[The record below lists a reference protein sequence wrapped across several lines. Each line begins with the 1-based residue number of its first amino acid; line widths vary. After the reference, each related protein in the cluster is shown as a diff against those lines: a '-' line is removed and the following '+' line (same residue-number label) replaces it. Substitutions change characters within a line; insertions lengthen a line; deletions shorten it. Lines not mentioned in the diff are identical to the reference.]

1 MIKNK
6 LSTKIF
12 MYLAIFSL
20 FILVFL
26 FFFQV
31 IFIDTF
37 YEWTKTRT
45 IKNLSKDILVTEK
58 DTSLY
63 DKLDRVSYKENVCI
77 ELTNGNGDNL
87 YSSYGNNCRLRSK
100 TIKRKFILSNKE
112 TNTYNL
118 VNNFTKEK
126 SIMSATKLS
135 NNLYIFIST
144 SLIPLDSTINII
156 EQQLIVVSIVVLL
169 LSIVIAYF
177 ISKRLSLP
185 ITKISKAAKLISKGK
200 LKTKFETTSDIKE
213 LVDLTNALNDMKDEL
228 SKTEELQKD
237 LMANVSHD
245 LKTPLTMIKA
255 YAELI
260 LDININDKEKCKNN
274 LNIIIEEV
282 NRLNTLVNDIL
293 NLTKVESNLEK
304 LEKSEFD
311 LIKLIKRIV
320 KQHNIYV
327 IKDGYNIEFIH
338 DNIKELVI
346 DADKKKIE
354 QVIYNLLNNALN
366 YTGEDKKVIIKVEE
380 DDKDYTIMVIDSGKG
395 IDKKEIDH
403 IFDRYY
409 RSKKNHKRYV
419 YGTGLGLSIV
429 KNILLLHNYPYGVT
443 SKKNKGTTFYF
454 KIKKDSL
461 NCTPY
466 SGQ

>member
-1 MIKNK
+1 MMKNK
-6 LSTKIF
+6 LATKIF
-12 MYLAIFSL
+12 IYLAIFSL
-20 FILVFL
+20 FILIFL

-31 IFIDTF
+31 IFINTF

-45 IKNLSKDILVTEK
+45 IKNLSKDILVTER

-77 ELTNGNGDNL
+77 ELTNSNGDNL
-87 YSSYGNNCRLRSK
+87 YSSNGSNCRLRSR
-100 TIKRKFILSNKE
+100 TIKRNFINSNKE
-112 TNTYNL
+112 SKTYNL

-156 EQQLIVVSIVVLL
+156 VQQLIIVSIVVLL
-169 LSIVIAYF
+169 LSIVVAYF
-177 ISKRLSLP
+177 ISKRLSNP
-185 ITKISKAAKLISKGK
+185 IIKISKAAKLISKGK
-200 LKTKFETTSDIKE
+200 LKTNFDSGSDIKE

-228 SKTEELQKD
+228 SKTEELQRD

-282 NRLNTLVNDIL
+282 NRINNLVNDIL
-293 NLTKVESNLEK
+293 TLTKVESNLDN
-304 LEKSEFD
+304 LSKSEFD
-311 LIKLIKRIV
+311 LINLIKRIV

-327 IKDGYNIEFIH
+327 IKDGYSIEFIH
-338 DNIKELVI
+338 DNIDKLVI
-346 DADKKKIE
+346 NADKKKIE

-366 YTGEDKKVIIKVEE
+366 YTGEDKKVIIKVED

-429 KNILLLHNYPYGVT
+429 KNILLLHNYPYGVK
-443 SKKNKGTTFYF
+443 SIKNKGTTFYF
-454 KIKKDSL
+454 KIKKDS
-461 NCTPY
+461 
-466 SGQ
+466 

>member
-1 MIKNK
+1 MKNR
-6 LSTKIF
+6 LATKIF
-12 MYLAIFSL
+12 KYLAIFSL
-20 FILVFL
+20 FILIFL

-31 IFIDTF
+31 IFINTF
-37 YEWTKTRT
+37 YEWTKTKT
-45 IKNLSKDILVTEK
+45 IKNLSKDILVTEN

-63 DKLDRVSYKENVCI
+63 DKLDRVSYEENVCI
-77 ELTNGNGDNL
+77 ELSNSNGDNL
-87 YSSYGNNCRLRSK
+87 YSSSGNNCRLRSK
-100 TIKRKFILSNKE
+100 MIKRKFILSNKE

-126 SIMSATKLS
+126 SIMTATKIS

-169 LSIVIAYF
+169 LSIVVAYF
-177 ISKRLSLP
+177 ISKRLSEP
-185 ITKISKAAKLISKGK
+185 IIKISKAANLIAKGK
-200 LKTKFETTSDIKE
+200 LKTNFKTTSDIKE
-213 LVDLTNALNDMKDEL
+213 LIDLTNALNDMKEEL

-260 LDININDKEKCKNN
+260 LDININDKEKCISN

-282 NRLNTLVNDIL
+282 NRLNDLVNDIL
-293 NLTKVESNLEK
+293 ALTKVENDLDKLDISN
-304 LEKSEFD
+304 FD
-311 LIKLIKRIV
+311 LIKLIEKIV

-327 IKDGYNIEFIH
+327 IKDGYSIKFIH
-338 DNIKELVI
+338 DNIKELMV

-366 YTGEDKKVIIKVEE
+366 YTGDNKKVTIKVVE

-395 IDKKEIDH
+395 IAKKETDH

-429 KNILLLHNYPYGVT
+429 KNILLLHNFDYGVT

-454 KIKKDSL
+454 KIKKDD
-461 NCTPY
+461 
-466 SGQ
+466 

>member
-1 MIKNK
+1 MMKNS
-6 LSTKIF
+6 LATKIF
-12 MYLAIFSL
+12 KYLAIFSL
-20 FILVFL
+20 FILIFL

-31 IFIDTF
+31 IFINTF

-45 IKNLSKDILVTEK
+45 IKNLAQDILVTEN

-63 DKLDRVSYKENVCI
+63 EKLDRVSYSENVCI
-77 ELTNGNGDNL
+77 ELTNSNGDNL
-87 YSSYGNNCRLRSK
+87 YSTYSSNCNLRSK
-100 TIKRKFILSNKE
+100 AIKRNFINSNKK
-112 TNTYNL
+112 TKTYNL
-118 VNNFTKEK
+118 VNNFTRAK
-126 SIMSATKLS
+126 SIMNATRLS

-156 EQQLIVVSIVVLL
+156 EQQLIIVSIVVLL
-169 LSIVIAYF
+169 LSIVVAYF
-177 ISKRLSLP
+177 ISKRLSNP
-185 ITKISKAAKLISKGK
+185 IIRISKAAKLISKGK
-200 LKTKFETTSDIKE
+200 LKTNFDSGSDIKE
-213 LVDLTNALNDMKDEL
+213 LIDLTDALNDMKEEL

-255 YAELI
+255 YTELI
-260 LDININDKEKCKNN
+260 LDINIDDKEKCKSN

-282 NRLNTLVNDIL
+282 NRLNDLVNDIL
-293 NLTKVESNLEK
+293 ALTKVENDLDK
-304 LEKSEFD
+304 LDISSFD
-311 LIKLIKRIV
+311 LIKLIKIIV

-327 IKDGYNIEFIH
+327 IKDGYSIEFIH
-338 DNIKELVI
+338 DNIDKLMI
-346 DADKKKIE
+346 NADKKKIE

-366 YTGEDKKVIIKVEE
+366 YTGNDKKVIIKVVE

-395 IDKKEIDH
+395 IDKKEIGH

-429 KNILLLHNYPYGVT
+429 KNILLLHNYEYGVKST
-443 SKKNKGTTFYF
+443 KNKGTTFYF
-454 KIKKDSL
+454 KIKKDD
-461 NCTPY
+461 
-466 SGQ
+466 

>member
-1 MIKNK
+1 MMKNK
-6 LSTKIF
+6 LATKIF
-12 MYLAIFSL
+12 IYLAIFSL
-20 FILVFL
+20 FILIFL

-31 IFIDTF
+31 IFINTF

-45 IKNLSKDILVTEK
+45 IKNLSKDILVTER

-77 ELTNGNGDNL
+77 ELTKSNGDNL
-87 YSSYGNNCRLRSK
+87 YSSNGSNCRLRSR
-100 TIKRKFILSNKE
+100 TIKRNFINSNKE
-112 TNTYNL
+112 SKTYNL

-156 EQQLIVVSIVVLL
+156 EQQLIIVSIVVLL
-169 LSIVIAYF
+169 LSIVVAYF
-177 ISKRLSLP
+177 ISKRLSNP
-185 ITKISKAAKLISKGK
+185 IIKISKAAKLISKGK
-200 LKTKFETTSDIKE
+200 LKTNFDSGSDIKE

-228 SKTEELQKD
+228 SKTEELQRD

-282 NRLNTLVNDIL
+282 NRLNNLVNDIL
-293 NLTKVESNLEK
+293 TLTKVESNLDN
-304 LEKSEFD
+304 LSKSEFD
-311 LIKLIKRIV
+311 LINLIKRIV

-327 IKDGYNIEFIH
+327 IKDGYSIEFIH
-338 DNIKELVI
+338 DNIDKLVI
-346 DADKKKIE
+346 NADKKKIE

-366 YTGEDKKVIIKVEE
+366 YTGEDKKVIIKVED

-403 IFDRYY
+403 IFDKYY

-429 KNILLLHNYPYGVT
+429 KNILLLHNYPYGVK
-443 SKKNKGTTFYF
+443 SIKNKGTTFYF
-454 KIKKDSL
+454 KIKKDS
-461 NCTPY
+461 
-466 SGQ
+466 

>member
-1 MIKNK
+1 MMKNN
-6 LSTKIF
+6 LATKIF
-12 MYLAIFSL
+12 KYLAIFSL

-45 IKNLSKDILVTEK
+45 IKNLSKDILVTER

-77 ELTNGNGDNL
+77 ELTNSNGDNL
-87 YSSYGNNCRLRSK
+87 YSSNGNNCRLRSR
-100 TIKRKFILSNKE
+100 TIKGNFINSNKE
-112 TNTYNL
+112 SKTYNL

-169 LSIVIAYF
+169 LSIVVAYF

-282 NRLNTLVNDIL
+282 NRLNELVNDIL
-293 NLTKVESNLEK
+293 ALTKVENDLDK
-304 LEKSEFD
+304 LDISSFD
-311 LIKLIKRIV
+311 LIKLIEKIV

-346 DADKKKIE
+346 EADKKKIE

-366 YTGEDKKVIIKVEE
+366 YTGKDKKVIIKVVEN
-380 DDKDYTIMVIDSGKG
+380 DKDYTIMVIDSGKG

-429 KNILLLHNYPYGVT
+429 KNILLLHNYEYGVT

-454 KIKKDSL
+454 KIKKDS
-461 NCTPY
+461 
-466 SGQ
+466 

>member
-1 MIKNK
+1 MMKNS
-6 LSTKIF
+6 LATKIF
-12 MYLAIFSL
+12 KYLAIFSL
-20 FILVFL
+20 FILIFL

-31 IFIDTF
+31 IFINTF

-45 IKNLSKDILVTEK
+45 IKNLAQDILVTEN

-63 DKLDRVSYKENVCI
+63 EKLDRVSYSENVCI
-77 ELTNGNGDNL
+77 ELTNSNGDNL
-87 YSSYGNNCRLRSK
+87 YSTYSSNCNLRSK
-100 TIKRKFILSNKE
+100 AIKRNFINSNKK
-112 TNTYNL
+112 TKTYNL
-118 VNNFTKEK
+118 VNNFTRAK
-126 SIMSATKLS
+126 SIMNATRLS

-156 EQQLIVVSIVVLL
+156 EQQLIIVSIVVLL
-169 LSIVIAYF
+169 LSIVVAYF
-177 ISKRLSLP
+177 ISKRLSNP
-185 ITKISKAAKLISKGK
+185 IIRISKAAKLISKGK
-200 LKTKFETTSDIKE
+200 LKTNFDSGSDIKE
-213 LVDLTNALNDMKDEL
+213 LIDLTDALNDMKEEL

-260 LDININDKEKCKNN
+260 LDINIDDKEKCKSN

-282 NRLNTLVNDIL
+282 NRLNDLVNDIL
-293 NLTKVESNLEK
+293 ALTKVENDLDK
-304 LEKSEFD
+304 LDISSFD

-327 IKDGYNIEFIH
+327 IKDGYSIEFIH
-338 DNIKELVI
+338 DNIDKLMI
-346 DADKKKIE
+346 NADKKKLE

-366 YTGEDKKVIIKVEE
+366 YTGNDKKVIIKVVE

-429 KNILLLHNYPYGVT
+429 KNILLLHNYEYGVKST
-443 SKKNKGTTFYF
+443 KNKGTTFYF
-454 KIKKDSL
+454 KIKKDD
-461 NCTPY
+461 
-466 SGQ
+466 

>member
-1 MIKNK
+1 MMKNK
-6 LSTKIF
+6 LATKIF

-20 FILVFL
+20 FILIFL

-37 YEWTKTRT
+37 YEWTKTKI
-45 IKNLSKDILVTEK
+45 IKNLSKDILVTER

-169 LSIVIAYF
+169 LSIVVAYF

-274 LNIIIEEV
+274 LTIIIEEV
-282 NRLNTLVNDIL
+282 NRLNELVNDIL
-293 NLTKVESNLEK
+293 ALTKVENDLDK
-304 LEKSEFD
+304 LDISSFG
-311 LIKLIKRIV
+311 LIKLIEKIV

-327 IKDGYNIEFIH
+327 IKDGYSIEFIH
-338 DNIKELVI
+338 NNIKELII

-366 YTGEDKKVIIKVEE
+366 YTGEDKKVIIKIVE

-429 KNILLLHNYPYGVT
+429 KNILLLHNFDYGVT

-454 KIKKDSL
+454 KIKKDS
-461 NCTPY
+461 
-466 SGQ
+466 

>member
-1 MIKNK
+1 MMKNK
-6 LSTKIF
+6 LATKIF

-20 FILVFL
+20 FILIFL

-37 YEWTKTRT
+37 YEWTKTKT
-45 IKNLSKDILVTEK
+45 IKNLSKDILVTEN

-63 DKLDRVSYKENVCI
+63 DKLDKVSYKENVCI
-77 ELTNGNGDNL
+77 ELTNSNGDNL
-87 YSSYGNNCRLRSK
+87 YSSYGNNCRLRSR
-100 TIKRKFILSNKE
+100 TIKRNFINSNKE
-112 TNTYNL
+112 SKTYNL

-169 LSIVIAYF
+169 LSIVVAYF

-274 LNIIIEEV
+274 LTIIIEEV
-282 NRLNTLVNDIL
+282 NRLNELVNDIL
-293 NLTKVESNLEK
+293 ALTKVENDLDK
-304 LEKSEFD
+304 LDISSFD
-311 LIKLIKRIV
+311 LIKLIEKIV

-327 IKDGYNIEFIH
+327 IKDGYSIEFIH
-338 DNIKELVI
+338 NNIKELMI

-380 DDKDYTIMVIDSGKG
+380 SDKDYTIMVIDSGKG

-429 KNILLLHNYPYGVT
+429 KNILLLHNYEYGVT

-454 KIKKDSL
+454 KIKKDS
-461 NCTPY
+461 
-466 SGQ
+466 

>member
-1 MIKNK
+1 MMKNK

-12 MYLAIFSL
+12 IYLAIFSL
-20 FILVFL
+20 FILIFL

-31 IFIDTF
+31 IFINTF

-45 IKNLSKDILVTEK
+45 IKNLSQDILVTEN

-63 DKLDRVSYKENVCI
+63 EKLDRVSYQENVCI
-77 ELTNGNGDNL
+77 ELTNSNGDNL

-169 LSIVIAYF
+169 LSIVVAYF

-260 LDININDKEKCKNN
+260 LDININDKEKCKSN

-282 NRLNTLVNDIL
+282 NRLNDLVNDIL
-293 NLTKVESNLEK
+293 ALTKVENDLDK
-304 LEKSEFD
+304 LDISSFD

-327 IKDGYNIEFIH
+327 IKDGYSIEFIH
-338 DNIKELVI
+338 DNIDKLMI
-346 DADKKKIE
+346 NADKKKIE

-366 YTGEDKKVIIKVEE
+366 YTGDDKKVIIKVED
-380 DDKDYTIMVIDSGKG
+380 DDKNYTIMVIDSGKG

-429 KNILLLHNYPYGVT
+429 KNILLLHNYEYGVT

-454 KIKKDSL
+454 KIKKDS
-461 NCTPY
+461 
-466 SGQ
+466 

>member
-1 MIKNK
+1 MMKNK

-12 MYLAIFSL
+12 IYLAIFSL
-20 FILVFL
+20 FILIFL

-31 IFIDTF
+31 IFINTF

-45 IKNLSKDILVTEK
+45 IKNLSKDILITEN

-63 DKLDRVSYKENVCI
+63 EKLDKVSYKENVCI
-77 ELTNGNGDNL
+77 ELTDNYGNHL
-87 YSSYGNNCRLRSK
+87 YSTYSSNCNLRSK
-100 TIKRKFILSNKE
+100 AVKRNFITSNKK
-112 TNTYNL
+112 NKTYNL
-118 VNNFTKEK
+118 INNFTKEK
-126 SIMSATKLS
+126 SIMNATKVS
-135 NNLYIFIST
+135 NNLYIFVST

-156 EQQLIVVSIVVLL
+156 EQQLIIVSIVVLL

-177 ISKRLSLP
+177 ISKRLSNP

-200 LKTKFETTSDIKE
+200 LKTSFDSGSDIKE
-213 LVDLTNALNDMKDEL
+213 LIDLTNALNDMKDEL

-274 LNIIIEEV
+274 LNTIIEEV
-282 NRLNTLVNDIL
+282 NRLNDLVNDIL
-293 NLTKVESNLEK
+293 TLTKVEKELDK
-304 LEKSEFD
+304 LEKTNFD
-311 LIKLIKRIV
+311 LIKLIENIV

-327 IKDGYNIEFIH
+327 IKDDFNIEFIH
-338 DNIKELVI
+338 DNINKI
-346 DADKKKIE
+346 MINADKKKIE

-366 YTGEDKKVIIKVEE
+366 YTGNDKKVIIKIEE
-380 DDKDYTIMVIDSGKG
+380 SNKDYSIMVIDSGKG
-395 IDKKEIDH
+395 IEKKEIDH
-403 IFDRYY
+403 IFDKYY

-429 KNILLLHNYPYGVT
+429 KNILLLHNYEYGVT

-454 KIKKDSL
+454 KIKKD
-461 NCTPY
+461 N
-466 SGQ
+466 

>member
-1 MIKNK
+1 MKNK

-12 MYLAIFSL
+12 TYLAIFSL
-20 FILVFL
+20 FILIFL

-31 IFIDTF
+31 IFINTF
-37 YEWTKTRT
+37 YEWTKTKT
-45 IKNLSKDILVTEK
+45 IKNLSKDILVTEN

-63 DKLDRVSYKENVCI
+63 DKLDRVSYEENVCI
-77 ELTNGNGDNL
+77 ELSNSNGDNL
-87 YSSYGNNCRLRSK
+87 YSSSGNNCRLRSK
-100 TIKRKFILSNKE
+100 MIKRKFILSNKM

-126 SIMSATKLS
+126 SIMTATKIS

-169 LSIVIAYF
+169 LSIVVAYF
-177 ISKRLSLP
+177 ISKRLSDP
-185 ITKISKAAKLISKGK
+185 IIKISKAANLIAKGK
-200 LKTKFETTSDIKE
+200 LKTNFETTSDIKE
-213 LVDLTNALNDMKDEL
+213 LIDLTNALNDMKEEL

-260 LDININDKEKCKNN
+260 LDININDKEKCISN

-282 NRLNTLVNDIL
+282 NRLNDLVNDIL
-293 NLTKVESNLEK
+293 ALTKVENDLDKLDISN
-304 LEKSEFD
+304 FN
-311 LIKLIKRIV
+311 LIKLIEKIV

-327 IKDGYNIEFIH
+327 IKDGYSIEFIH
-338 DNIKELVI
+338 NNIKELMV

-366 YTGEDKKVIIKVEE
+366 YTGEDKKVIIKVVENI
-380 DDKDYTIMVIDSGKG
+380 KDYTIMVIDSGKG
-395 IDKKEIDH
+395 IAKKETDH

-409 RSKKNHKRYV
+409 RSQKNHKRYV

-429 KNILLLHNYPYGVT
+429 KNILLLHNFDYGVT

-454 KIKKDSL
+454 KIKKDD
-461 NCTPY
+461 
-466 SGQ
+466 

>member
-1 MIKNK
+1 MMKNN
-6 LSTKIF
+6 LATKIF
-12 MYLAIFSL
+12 KYLAIFSL
-20 FILVFL
+20 FILIFL

-31 IFIDTF
+31 IFINTF

-45 IKNLSKDILVTEK
+45 IKNLSQDILVTEN

-63 DKLDRVSYKENVCI
+63 EKLDRVSYSENVCI
-77 ELTNGNGDNL
+77 ELTNSNGDNL
-87 YSSYGNNCRLRSK
+87 YSTYSSNCNLRSK
-100 TIKRKFILSNKE
+100 AIKRNFINSNKK
-112 TNTYNL
+112 TKTYNL
-118 VNNFTKEK
+118 VNNFTREK
-126 SIMSATKLS
+126 SIMNATRLS

-156 EQQLIVVSIVVLL
+156 EQQLIIVSIVVLL
-169 LSIVIAYF
+169 LSIVVAYF
-177 ISKRLSLP
+177 ISKRLSNP
-185 ITKISKAAKLISKGK
+185 IIRISKAAKLISKGK
-200 LKTKFETTSDIKE
+200 LKTKFDSGSDIKE
-213 LVDLTNALNDMKDEL
+213 LVDLTDALNDMKEEL

-260 LDININDKEKCKNN
+260 LDININDKEKCKSN

-282 NRLNTLVNDIL
+282 NRLNDLVNDIL
-293 NLTKVESNLEK
+293 ALTKVENDLDK
-304 LEKSEFD
+304 LDISSFD

-327 IKDGYNIEFIH
+327 IKDGYSIEFIH
-338 DNIKELVI
+338 DNIDKLMI
-346 DADKKKIE
+346 NADKKKIE

-366 YTGEDKKVIIKVEE
+366 YTGDDKKVIIKVVE

-429 KNILLLHNYPYGVT
+429 KNILLLHNFPYGVKST
-443 SKKNKGTTFYF
+443 KNKGTTFYF
-454 KIKKDSL
+454 KIKKDD
-461 NCTPY
+461 
-466 SGQ
+466 

>member
-1 MIKNK
+1 MMKNS
-6 LSTKIF
+6 LATKIF
-12 MYLAIFSL
+12 KYLAIFSL
-20 FILVFL
+20 FILIFL

-31 IFIDTF
+31 IFINTF

-45 IKNLSKDILVTEK
+45 IKNLAQDILVTEN

-63 DKLDRVSYKENVCI
+63 EKLDRVSYSENVCI
-77 ELTNGNGDNL
+77 ELTNSNGDNL
-87 YSSYGNNCRLRSK
+87 YSTYSSNCNLRSK
-100 TIKRKFILSNKE
+100 AIKRNFINSNKK
-112 TNTYNL
+112 TKTYNL
-118 VNNFTKEK
+118 VNNFTRAK
-126 SIMSATKLS
+126 SIMNATRLS

-156 EQQLIVVSIVVLL
+156 EQQLIIVSIVVLL
-169 LSIVIAYF
+169 LSIVVAYF
-177 ISKRLSLP
+177 ISKRLSNP
-185 ITKISKAAKLISKGK
+185 IIRISKAAKLIPKGK
-200 LKTKFETTSDIKE
+200 LKTNFDSGSDIKE
-213 LVDLTNALNDMKDEL
+213 LIDLTDALNDMKEEL

-260 LDININDKEKCKNN
+260 LDINIDDKEKCKSN

-282 NRLNTLVNDIL
+282 NRLNDLVNDIL
-293 NLTKVESNLEK
+293 ALTKVENDLDK
-304 LEKSEFD
+304 LDISSFD

-327 IKDGYNIEFIH
+327 IKDGYSIEFIH
-338 DNIKELVI
+338 DNIDKLMI
-346 DADKKKIE
+346 NADKKKLE

-366 YTGEDKKVIIKVEE
+366 YTGNDKKVIIKVVE
-380 DDKDYTIMVIDSGKG
+380 DEKDYTIMVIDSGKG

-429 KNILLLHNYPYGVT
+429 KNILLLHNYEYGVEST
-443 SKKNKGTTFYF
+443 KNKGTTFYF
-454 KIKKDSL
+454 KIKKDD
-461 NCTPY
+461 
-466 SGQ
+466 

>member
-1 MIKNK
+1 MMKNK
-6 LSTKIF
+6 LATKIF
-12 MYLAIFSL
+12 IYLAIFSL
-20 FILVFL
+20 FILIFL

-31 IFIDTF
+31 IFINTF

-45 IKNLSKDILVTEK
+45 IKDLASDILVTEN
-58 DTSLY
+58 DSSLY
-63 DKLDRVSYKENVCI
+63 DKLDKVSYQENVCI
-77 ELTNGNGDNL
+77 ELSNSNGDNL
-87 YSSYGNNCRLRSK
+87 YSTYANNCNLRSK
-100 TIKRKFILSNKE
+100 AVKRNFINSNKK
-112 TNTYNL
+112 TKTYNL

-126 SIMSATKLS
+126 SIMAATKLS

-144 SLIPLDSTINII
+144 SLIPLDSTISII
-156 EQQLIVVSIVVLL
+156 EQQLVIVSIVVLL
-169 LSIVIAYF
+169 LSIVVAYF
-177 ISKRLSLP
+177 ISKRLSNP
-185 ITKISKAAKLISKGK
+185 IIRISKAAKLISKGK
-200 LKTKFETTSDIKE
+200 LKTSFDSGSDIKE
-213 LVDLTNALNDMKDEL
+213 LVDLTDALNDMKEEL

-282 NRLNTLVNDIL
+282 NRLNNLVNDIL
-293 NLTKVESNLEK
+293 ALTKVENELDK
-304 LEKSEFD
+304 LDISEFD
-311 LIKLIKRIV
+311 LIKLIEKIV

-327 IKDGYNIEFIH
+327 IKDGYKIEFIH
-338 DNIKELVI
+338 SNIDKLVI
-346 DADKKKIE
+346 EADKKKIE

-366 YTGEDKKVIIKVEE
+366 YTGEDKKVIIKVIE

-429 KNILLLHNYPYGVT
+429 KNILLLHNFEYGVKST
-443 SKKNKGTTFYF
+443 KNKGTTFYF
-454 KIKKDSL
+454 KIKKDD
-461 NCTPY
+461 
-466 SGQ
+466 

>member
-1 MIKNK
+1 MMKNK
-6 LSTKIF
+6 LATKIF

-45 IKNLSKDILVTEK
+45 IKNLSKDILVTER

-77 ELTNGNGDNL
+77 ELTNSNGDNL

-169 LSIVIAYF
+169 LSIVVAYF

-274 LNIIIEEV
+274 LTIIIEEV
-282 NRLNTLVNDIL
+282 NRLNNLVNDIL
-293 NLTKVESNLEK
+293 TLTKVESNLEK

-311 LIKLIKRIV
+311 LIKLIEKIV

-338 DNIKELVI
+338 GNIKELVI
-346 DADKKKIE
+346 EADKKKIE

-366 YTGEDKKVIIKVEE
+366 YTGEDKKVIIKVVEN
-380 DDKDYTIMVIDSGKG
+380 DKDYTIMVIDSGKG

-454 KIKKDSL
+454 KIKKDS
-461 NCTPY
+461 
-466 SGQ
+466 

>member
-1 MIKNK
+1 MMKNK
-6 LSTKIF
+6 LATKIF

-20 FILVFL
+20 FILIFL

-45 IKNLSKDILVTEK
+45 IKNLSKDILITEK

-77 ELTNGNGDNL
+77 ELTNSNGDNL
-87 YSSYGNNCRLRSK
+87 YSSYGNNCRLRSR
-100 TIKRKFILSNKE
+100 TIKRNFINSNKE
-112 TNTYNL
+112 SKTYNL

-169 LSIVIAYF
+169 LSIVVAYF

-274 LNIIIEEV
+274 LTIIIEEV
-282 NRLNTLVNDIL
+282 NRLNELVNDIL
-293 NLTKVESNLEK
+293 ALTKVENDLDK
-304 LEKSEFD
+304 LDISSFD
-311 LIKLIKRIV
+311 LIKLIEKIV

-327 IKDGYNIEFIH
+327 IKDGYSIEFIH
-338 DNIKELVI
+338 NNIKELMI
-346 DADKKKIE
+346 DADRKKIE

-366 YTGEDKKVIIKVEE
+366 YTGEDKKVIIKIVE

-429 KNILLLHNYPYGVT
+429 KNILLLHNYEYGVT

-454 KIKKDSL
+454 KIKKDS
-461 NCTPY
+461 
-466 SGQ
+466 

>member
-1 MIKNK
+1 MMKNR
-6 LSTKIF
+6 LATKIF
-12 MYLAIFSL
+12 KYLAIFSL
-20 FILVFL
+20 FILIFL

-31 IFIDTF
+31 IFINTF
-37 YEWTKTRT
+37 YEWTKTKT
-45 IKNLSKDILVTEK
+45 IKNLSKDILVTEN
-58 DTSLY
+58 DTTLY

-77 ELTNGNGDNL
+77 ELSNSNGDAL
-87 YSSYGNNCRLRSK
+87 YSSSGNNCRLRSK
-100 TIKRKFILSNKE
+100 AIKRKFILSNKK

-126 SIMSATKLS
+126 SIMTATKIS

-169 LSIVIAYF
+169 LSIVVAYF
-177 ISKRLSLP
+177 ISKRLSDP
-185 ITKISKAAKLISKGK
+185 IIKISKAANLIAKGK
-200 LKTKFETTSDIKE
+200 LKTNFETTSDIKE
-213 LVDLTNALNDMKDEL
+213 LIDLTNALNDMKEEL

-260 LDININDKEKCKNN
+260 LDININDKEKCISN

-282 NRLNTLVNDIL
+282 NRLNDLVNDIL
-293 NLTKVESNLEK
+293 ALTKVENDLDKLDISN
-304 LEKSEFD
+304 FD
-311 LIKLIKRIV
+311 LIKLIEKIV

-327 IKDGYNIEFIH
+327 IKDGYSIEFIH
-338 DNIKELVI
+338 NNIKELKI

-366 YTGEDKKVIIKVEE
+366 YTGENKKVIIKVEE

-454 KIKKDSL
+454 KIKKDS
-461 NCTPY
+461 
-466 SGQ
+466 

>member
-1 MIKNK
+1 MMKNK
-6 LSTKIF
+6 LATKIF
-12 MYLAIFSL
+12 IYLAIFSL
-20 FILVFL
+20 FILIFL

-31 IFIDTF
+31 IFINTF

-45 IKNLSKDILVTEK
+45 IKNLSKDILVTER

-77 ELTNGNGDNL
+77 ELTNSNGDNL
-87 YSSYGNNCRLRSK
+87 YSSNGSNCRLRSR
-100 TIKRKFILSNKE
+100 TIKRNFINSNKE
-112 TNTYNL
+112 SKTYNL

-156 EQQLIVVSIVVLL
+156 EQQLIIVSIVVLL
-169 LSIVIAYF
+169 LSIVVAYF
-177 ISKRLSLP
+177 ISKRLSNP
-185 ITKISKAAKLISKGK
+185 IIKISKAAKLISKGK
-200 LKTKFETTSDIKE
+200 LKTNFDSGSDIKE

-228 SKTEELQKD
+228 SKTEELQRD

-282 NRLNTLVNDIL
+282 NRLNNLVNDIL
-293 NLTKVESNLEK
+293 TLTKVESNLDN
-304 LEKSEFD
+304 LSKSEFD
-311 LIKLIKRIV
+311 LINLIKKIV

-327 IKDGYNIEFIH
+327 IKDGYSIEFIH
-338 DNIKELVI
+338 DNIDKLVI
-346 DADKKKIE
+346 NADKKKIE

-366 YTGEDKKVIIKVEE
+366 YTGEDKKVIIKVED

-429 KNILLLHNYPYGVT
+429 KNILLLHNYPYGVK
-443 SKKNKGTTFYF
+443 SIKNKGTTFYF
-454 KIKKDSL
+454 KIKKDS
-461 NCTPY
+461 
-466 SGQ
+466 

>member
-1 MIKNK
+1 MMKNK
-6 LSTKIF
+6 LATKIF

-20 FILVFL
+20 FILIFL

-37 YEWTKTRT
+37 YEWTKTKT
-45 IKNLSKDILVTEK
+45 IKNLSKDILVTER

-169 LSIVIAYF
+169 LSIVVAYF

-200 LKTKFETTSDIKE
+200 LKTSFDSGSDIKE

-274 LNIIIEEV
+274 LNTIIEEV

-338 DNIKELVI
+338 GNIKELVI
-346 DADKKKIE
+346 EADKKKIE

-380 DDKDYTIMVIDSGKG
+380 NDKDYTIMVIDSGKG
-395 IDKKEIDH
+395 IDKKELDH

-429 KNILLLHNYPYGVT
+429 KNILLLHNYEYGVT

-454 KIKKDSL
+454 KIKKDS
-461 NCTPY
+461 
-466 SGQ
+466 

>member
-1 MIKNK
+1 MMKNK

-37 YEWTKTRT
+37 YEWTKTKT
-45 IKNLSKDILVTEK
+45 IKNLSKDILVTER

-135 NNLYIFIST
+135 NNLYVFIST

-169 LSIVIAYF
+169 LSIVVAYF
-177 ISKRLSLP
+177 ISKRLSDP

-380 DDKDYTIMVIDSGKG
+380 SDKDYTIMVIDSGKG
-395 IDKKEIDH
+395 IDKKELDH

-429 KNILLLHNYPYGVT
+429 KNILLLHNYEYGVT

-454 KIKKDSL
+454 KIKKDS
-461 NCTPY
+461 
-466 SGQ
+466 

>member
-1 MIKNK
+1 MMKNS
-6 LSTKIF
+6 LATKIF
-12 MYLAIFSL
+12 KYLAIFSL
-20 FILVFL
+20 FILIFL

-31 IFIDTF
+31 IFINTF

-45 IKNLSKDILVTEK
+45 VKNLAQDILVTEN

-63 DKLDRVSYKENVCI
+63 EKLDRVSYSENVCI
-77 ELTNGNGDNL
+77 ELTNSNGDNL
-87 YSSYGNNCRLRSK
+87 YSTYSSNCNLRSK
-100 TIKRKFILSNKE
+100 AIKRNFINSNKK
-112 TNTYNL
+112 TKTYNL
-118 VNNFTKEK
+118 VNNFTREK
-126 SIMSATKLS
+126 SIMNATRLS

-156 EQQLIVVSIVVLL
+156 EQQLIIVSIVVLL
-169 LSIVIAYF
+169 LSIVVAYF
-177 ISKRLSLP
+177 ISKRLSNP
-185 ITKISKAAKLISKGK
+185 IIRISKAAKLISKGK
-200 LKTKFETTSDIKE
+200 LKTNFDSGSDIKE
-213 LVDLTNALNDMKDEL
+213 LIDLTDALNDMKEEL

-260 LDININDKEKCKNN
+260 LDINIDDKEKCKSN

-282 NRLNTLVNDIL
+282 NRLNDLVNDIL
-293 NLTKVESNLEK
+293 ALTKVENDLDK
-304 LEKSEFD
+304 LDISSFD

-327 IKDGYNIEFIH
+327 IKDGYSIEFIH
-338 DNIKELVI
+338 NNIDKLMI
-346 DADKKKIE
+346 NADKKKLE

-366 YTGEDKKVIIKVEE
+366 YTGSDKKVIIKVVE
-380 DDKDYTIMVIDSGKG
+380 DEKDYTIMVIDSGKG

-429 KNILLLHNYPYGVT
+429 KNILLLHNYEYGVKST
-443 SKKNKGTTFYF
+443 KNKGTTFYF
-454 KIKKDSL
+454 KIKKDV
-461 NCTPY
+461 
-466 SGQ
+466 

>member
-1 MIKNK
+1 MMKNS
-6 LSTKIF
+6 LATKIF
-12 MYLAIFSL
+12 KYLAIFSL
-20 FILVFL
+20 FILIFL

-31 IFIDTF
+31 IFINTF

-45 IKNLSKDILVTEK
+45 IKNLAQDILVTEN

-63 DKLDRVSYKENVCI
+63 EKLDRVSYSENVCI
-77 ELTNGNGDNL
+77 ELTNSNGDNL
-87 YSSYGNNCRLRSK
+87 YSTYSSNCNLRSK
-100 TIKRKFILSNKE
+100 AIKRNFINSNKK
-112 TNTYNL
+112 TKTYNL
-118 VNNFTKEK
+118 VNNFTRAK
-126 SIMSATKLS
+126 SIMNATRLS

-156 EQQLIVVSIVVLL
+156 EQQLIIVSIVVLL
-169 LSIVIAYF
+169 LSIVVAYF
-177 ISKRLSLP
+177 ISKRLSNP
-185 ITKISKAAKLISKGK
+185 IIRISKAAKLISKGK
-200 LKTKFETTSDIKE
+200 LKTNFDSGSDIKE
-213 LVDLTNALNDMKDEL
+213 LIDLTDALNDMKEEL

-260 LDININDKEKCKNN
+260 LDINIDDKEKCKSN

-282 NRLNTLVNDIL
+282 NRLNDLVNDIL
-293 NLTKVESNLEK
+293 ALTKVENDLDK
-304 LEKSEFD
+304 LDISSFD

-327 IKDGYNIEFIH
+327 IKDGYSIEFIH
-338 DNIKELVI
+338 NNIDKLMI
-346 DADKKKIE
+346 NADKKKIE

-366 YTGEDKKVIIKVEE
+366 YTGSDKKVIIKVVE
-380 DDKDYTIMVIDSGKG
+380 DEKDYTIMVIDSGKG
-395 IDKKEIDH
+395 IDKKEIGH

-429 KNILLLHNYPYGVT
+429 KNILLLHNYEYVVKST
-443 SKKNKGTTFYF
+443 KNKGTTFYF
-454 KIKKDSL
+454 KIKKDD
-461 NCTPY
+461 
-466 SGQ
+466 

>member
-1 MIKNK
+1 MMKNK

-12 MYLAIFSL
+12 IYLAIFSL
-20 FILVFL
+20 FILIFL

-31 IFIDTF
+31 IFINTF

-45 IKNLSKDILVTEK
+45 IKNLSKDILVTEN

-63 DKLDRVSYKENVCI
+63 EKLDKVSYQENVCI
-77 ELTNGNGDNL
+77 ELTNSSGDNL
-87 YSSYGNNCRLRSK
+87 YSTYNSNCNLKSRA
-100 TIKRKFILSNKE
+100 IKRNFINSNIDSK
-112 TNTYNL
+112 TYNL
-118 VNNFTKEK
+118 VNNFTREK

-156 EQQLIVVSIVVLL
+156 EQQLIIVSIVVLL

-177 ISKRLSLP
+177 ISKRLSNP

-200 LKTKFETTSDIKE
+200 LKTNFESGSDIKE
-213 LVDLTNALNDMKDEL
+213 LVDLTNSLNEMKDEL

-260 LDININDKEKCKNN
+260 LDININDKEKCTNN

-282 NRLNTLVNDIL
+282 NRLNDLVNDIL
-293 NLTKVESNLEK
+293 TLTKVESNLDK
-304 LEKSEFD
+304 LSKSEFD
-311 LIKLIKRIV
+311 LIKLIEKIV

-327 IKDGYNIEFIH
+327 IKDGYNIEFDH
-338 DNIKELVI
+338 NNIDKLIIE
-346 DADKKKIE
+346 ADKKKIE

-366 YTGEDKKVIIKVEE
+366 YTGNDKKVIIKVKEN
-380 DDKDYTIMVIDSGKG
+380 DKEYTIMVIDSGKG

-429 KNILLLHNYPYGVT
+429 KNILLLHNYEFGVT
-443 SKKNKGTTFYF
+443 SKKNKGSTFYF
-454 KIKKDSL
+454 KIKKFI
-461 NCTPY
+461 
-466 SGQ
+466 

>member
-1 MIKNK
+1 MMKNS
-6 LSTKIF
+6 LATKIF
-12 MYLAIFSL
+12 KYLAIFSL
-20 FILVFL
+20 FILIFL

-31 IFIDTF
+31 IFINTF

-45 IKNLSKDILVTEK
+45 IKNLAQDILVTEN

-63 DKLDRVSYKENVCI
+63 EKLDRVSYSENVCI
-77 ELTNGNGDNL
+77 ELTNSNGDNL
-87 YSSYGNNCRLRSK
+87 YSTYSSNCNLRSK
-100 TIKRKFILSNKE
+100 AIKRNFINSNKK
-112 TNTYNL
+112 TKTYNL
-118 VNNFTKEK
+118 VNNFTRAK
-126 SIMSATKLS
+126 SIMNATRLS

-156 EQQLIVVSIVVLL
+156 EQQLIIVSIVVLL
-169 LSIVIAYF
+169 LSIVVAYF
-177 ISKRLSLP
+177 ISKRLSNP
-185 ITKISKAAKLISKGK
+185 IIRISKAAKLISKGK
-200 LKTKFETTSDIKE
+200 LKTNFDSGSDIKE
-213 LVDLTNALNDMKDEL
+213 LIDLTDALNDMKEEL

-260 LDININDKEKCKNN
+260 FDINIDDKEKCKSN

-282 NRLNTLVNDIL
+282 NRLNDLVNDIL
-293 NLTKVESNLEK
+293 ALTKVENDLDKLDISN
-304 LEKSEFD
+304 FD

-327 IKDGYNIEFIH
+327 IKDGYSIEFIY
-338 DNIKELVI
+338 DNIDKLMI
-346 DADKKKIE
+346 SADKKKLE

-366 YTGEDKKVIIKVEE
+366 YTGSDKKVIIKVVE
-380 DDKDYTIMVIDSGKG
+380 DDKSYTVMVIDSGKG

-429 KNILLLHNYPYGVT
+429 KNILLLHNYEYGVKST
-443 SKKNKGTTFYF
+443 KNKGTTFYF
-454 KIKKDSL
+454 KIKKDD
-461 NCTPY
+461 
-466 SGQ
+466 

>member
-1 MIKNK
+1 MMKNK

-45 IKNLSKDILVTEK
+45 IKNLSKDILVTER

-77 ELTNGNGDNL
+77 ELTNSNGENL
-87 YSSYGNNCRLRSK
+87 YSSNGNNCRFRSK
-100 TIKRKFILSNKE
+100 TIKRNFINSNKE
-112 TNTYNL
+112 SKTYNL
-118 VNNFTKEK
+118 VNNFTREK

-169 LSIVIAYF
+169 LSIVVAYF

-274 LNIIIEEV
+274 LTIIIEEV
-282 NRLNTLVNDIL
+282 NRLNELVNDIL
-293 NLTKVESNLEK
+293 ALTKVENDLDK
-304 LEKSEFD
+304 LDISSFD
-311 LIKLIKRIV
+311 LIKLIEKIV

-327 IKDGYNIEFIH
+327 IKDGYSIEFIH
-338 DNIKELVI
+338 NNIKELMI

-395 IDKKEIDH
+395 IDKKELDH

-429 KNILLLHNYPYGVT
+429 KNILLLHNYEYGVT

-454 KIKKDSL
+454 KIKKDS
-461 NCTPY
+461 
-466 SGQ
+466 

>member
-1 MIKNK
+1 MMKNK

-12 MYLAIFSL
+12 IYLAIFSL
-20 FILVFL
+20 FILIFL

-31 IFIDTF
+31 IFINTF
-37 YEWTKTRT
+37 YEWTKTKT
-45 IKNLSKDILVTEK
+45 IKNLSKDILITEN

-63 DKLDRVSYKENVCI
+63 EKLDKVSYKENVCI
-77 ELTNGNGDNL
+77 ELTDNDGNHL
-87 YSSYGNNCRLRSK
+87 YSTYSNNCNLRSK
-100 TIKRKFILSNKE
+100 AVKRNFIISNKKNE
-112 TNTYNL
+112 TYNL
-118 VNNFTKEK
+118 INNFTKEK
-126 SIMSATKLS
+126 SIMNATKVS
-135 NNLYIFIST
+135 NNLYIFVST

-156 EQQLIVVSIVVLL
+156 EQQLIIVSIVVLL

-177 ISKRLSLP
+177 ISKRLSNP

-200 LKTKFETTSDIKE
+200 LKTSFDSGSDIKE
-213 LVDLTNALNDMKDEL
+213 LIDLTKALNDMKDEL

-274 LNIIIEEV
+274 LNTIIEEV
-282 NRLNTLVNDIL
+282 NRLNDLVNDIL
-293 NLTKVESNLEK
+293 TLTKVEKELDK
-304 LEKSEFD
+304 LEKTNFD
-311 LIKLIKRIV
+311 LIKLIEKIV

-338 DNIKELVI
+338 DNINKLMLN
-346 DADKKKIE
+346 ADKKKIE

-366 YTGEDKKVIIKVEE
+366 YTGNDKKVIIKIEE
-380 DDKDYTIMVIDSGKG
+380 SNKDYSIMVIDSGKG
-395 IDKKEIDH
+395 IEKEEIDH
-403 IFDRYY
+403 IFDKYY
-409 RSKKNHKRYV
+409 RSKKNHKRYI

-429 KNILLLHNYPYGVT
+429 KKILLLHNYEYGVT

-454 KIKKDSL
+454 KIKKD
-461 NCTPY
+461 N
-466 SGQ
+466 

>member
-1 MIKNK
+1 MMKNK
-6 LSTKIF
+6 LATKIF

-20 FILVFL
+20 FILIFL

-37 YEWTKTRT
+37 YEWTKTKT
-45 IKNLSKDILVTEK
+45 IKNLSKDILVTER

-77 ELTNGNGDNL
+77 ELTNGNGYNL

-100 TIKRKFILSNKE
+100 TIKRNFINSNKE
-112 TNTYNL
+112 SKTYNL

-169 LSIVIAYF
+169 LSIVVAYF

-260 LDININDKEKCKNN
+260 LDININDKEKRKNN
-274 LNIIIEEV
+274 LNTIIEEV

-293 NLTKVESNLEK
+293 ALTKVENDLDK
-304 LEKSEFD
+304 LDISSFD
-311 LIKLIKRIV
+311 LIKLIEKIV

-327 IKDGYNIEFIH
+327 IKDGFNIEFIH

-346 DADKKKIE
+346 EADKKKIE

-380 DDKDYTIMVIDSGKG
+380 NDKDYTIMVIDSGKG
-395 IDKKEIDH
+395 IDKKELDH

-429 KNILLLHNYPYGVT
+429 KNILLLHNYEYGVT

-454 KIKKDSL
+454 KIKKDS
-461 NCTPY
+461 
-466 SGQ
+466 

>member
-1 MIKNK
+1 MKNK

-12 MYLAIFSL
+12 IYLAIFSL
-20 FILVFL
+20 FILLFL

-31 IFIDTF
+31 IFINTF

-45 IKNLSKDILVTEK
+45 IKSLANDILITEN
-58 DTSLY
+58 DISLY
-63 DKLDRVSYKENVCI
+63 DKLNRISYEENVCI
-77 ELTNGNGDNL
+77 ELTNSNGDNL
-87 YSSYGNNCRLRSK
+87 YSTYTNNCNLRSK
-100 TIKRKFILSNKE
+100 TIKRNFINSNKK
-112 TNTYNL
+112 TKTYNL
-118 VNNFTKEK
+118 INNFTKEK
-126 SIMSATKLS
+126 SIMAATRLS

-156 EQQLIVVSIVVLL
+156 EQQLIVVSVVVLV
-169 LSIVIAYF
+169 LSIVVAYF
-177 ISKRLSLP
+177 ISKILSDP

-260 LDININDKEKCKNN
+260 LDININDKEKCVNN

-282 NRLNTLVNDIL
+282 NRLNSLVNDIL
-293 NLTKVESNLEK
+293 ALTKVENELDK
-304 LEKSEFD
+304 LDISEFD
-311 LIKLIKRIV
+311 LIKLIERIV

-327 IKDGYNIEFIH
+327 IKDGYSIEFIH
-338 DNIKELVI
+338 DNISKLLI
-346 DADKKKIE
+346 NADKKKIE

-366 YTGEDKKVIIKVEE
+366 YTGDDKKVIIKVVEN
-380 DDKDYTIMVIDSGKG
+380 DKDYTVMVIDSGKG
-395 IDKKEIDH
+395 IDKSELDH

-409 RSKKNHKRYV
+409 RSKKNHKRYI

-429 KNILLLHNYPYGVT
+429 KNIFLLHNYEYGVKST
-443 SKKNKGTTFYF
+443 KNKGTTFYF
-454 KIKKDSL
+454 KIKKDD
-461 NCTPY
+461 
-466 SGQ
+466 

>member
-1 MIKNK
+1 MMKNK
-6 LSTKIF
+6 LATKIF
-12 MYLAIFSL
+12 IYLAIFSL
-20 FILVFL
+20 FILIFL

-31 IFIDTF
+31 IFINTF

-45 IKNLSKDILVTEK
+45 IKNLSKDILVTER

-77 ELTNGNGDNL
+77 ELTKSNGDNL
-87 YSSYGNNCRLRSK
+87 YSSNGSNCRLRSR
-100 TIKRKFILSNKE
+100 TIKRNFINSNKE
-112 TNTYNL
+112 SKTYNL

-156 EQQLIVVSIVVLL
+156 EQQLIIVSIVVLL
-169 LSIVIAYF
+169 LSIVVAYF
-177 ISKRLSLP
+177 ISKRLSNP
-185 ITKISKAAKLISKGK
+185 IIKISKAAKLISKGK
-200 LKTKFETTSDIKE
+200 LKTNFDSGSDIKE

-228 SKTEELQKD
+228 SKTEELQRD

-282 NRLNTLVNDIL
+282 NRLNNLVNDIL
-293 NLTKVESNLEK
+293 TLTKVESNLDN
-304 LEKSEFD
+304 LSKSEFD
-311 LIKLIKRIV
+311 LINLIKKIV

-327 IKDGYNIEFIH
+327 IKDGYSIEFIH
-338 DNIKELVI
+338 DNIDKLVI
-346 DADKKKIE
+346 NADKKKIE

-366 YTGEDKKVIIKVEE
+366 YTGEDKKVIIKVED

-429 KNILLLHNYPYGVT
+429 KNILLLHNYEYGVT

-454 KIKKDSL
+454 KIKKDS
-461 NCTPY
+461 
-466 SGQ
+466 

>member
-1 MIKNK
+1 MMKNS
-6 LSTKIF
+6 LATKIF
-12 MYLAIFSL
+12 KYLAIFSL
-20 FILVFL
+20 FILIFL

-31 IFIDTF
+31 IFINTF

-45 IKNLSKDILVTEK
+45 IKNLAQDILVTEN

-63 DKLDRVSYKENVCI
+63 EKLDRVSYSENVCI
-77 ELTNGNGDNL
+77 ELTNSNGDNL
-87 YSSYGNNCRLRSK
+87 YSTYSSNCNLRSK
-100 TIKRKFILSNKE
+100 AIKRNFINSNKK
-112 TNTYNL
+112 TKTYNL
-118 VNNFTKEK
+118 VNNFTRAK
-126 SIMSATKLS
+126 SIMNATRLS

-156 EQQLIVVSIVVLL
+156 EQQLIIVSIVVLL
-169 LSIVIAYF
+169 LSIVVAYF
-177 ISKRLSLP
+177 ISKRLSNP
-185 ITKISKAAKLISKGK
+185 IIRISKAAKLIPKGK
-200 LKTKFETTSDIKE
+200 LKTNFDSGSDIKE
-213 LVDLTNALNDMKDEL
+213 LIDLTDALNDMKEEL

-260 LDININDKEKCKNN
+260 LDINIDDKEKCKSN

-282 NRLNTLVNDIL
+282 NRLNDLVNDIL
-293 NLTKVESNLEK
+293 ALTKVENDLDK
-304 LEKSEFD
+304 LDISSFD

-327 IKDGYNIEFIH
+327 IKDGYSIEFIH
-338 DNIKELVI
+338 DNIDKLMI
-346 DADKKKIE
+346 NADKKKLE

-366 YTGEDKKVIIKVEE
+366 YTGSDKKVIIKVVE
-380 DDKDYTIMVIDSGKG
+380 DEKDYTIMVIDSGKG

-429 KNILLLHNYPYGVT
+429 KNILLLHNYEYGVKST
-443 SKKNKGTTFYF
+443 KNKGTTFYF
-454 KIKKDSL
+454 KIKKDD
-461 NCTPY
+461 
-466 SGQ
+466 

>member
-1 MIKNK
+1 MMKNK

-12 MYLAIFSL
+12 IYLAIFSL
-20 FILVFL
+20 FILLFL

-31 IFIDTF
+31 IFINTF

-45 IKNLSKDILVTEK
+45 IKSLANDILITEN
-58 DTSLY
+58 DISLY
-63 DKLDRVSYKENVCI
+63 DKLNRISYEENVCI
-77 ELTNGNGDNL
+77 ELTNSNGDNL
-87 YSSYGNNCRLRSK
+87 YSTYTNNCNLRSK
-100 TIKRKFILSNKE
+100 TIKRNFINSNKK
-112 TNTYNL
+112 TKTYNL
-118 VNNFTKEK
+118 INNFTKEK
-126 SIMSATKLS
+126 SIMAATRLS

-156 EQQLIVVSIVVLL
+156 EQQLIVVSVVVLV
-169 LSIVIAYF
+169 LSIVVAYF
-177 ISKRLSLP
+177 ISKRLSDP

-213 LVDLTNALNDMKDEL
+213 LVDLTNALNDMKNEL

-260 LDININDKEKCKNN
+260 LDININDKEKCINN

-282 NRLNTLVNDIL
+282 NRLNSLVNDIL
-293 NLTKVESNLEK
+293 ALTKVENELDK
-304 LEKSEFD
+304 LDISEFD
-311 LIKLIKRIV
+311 LIKLIERIV

-327 IKDGYNIEFIH
+327 IKDGYSIEFIH
-338 DNIKELVI
+338 DNISKLLI
-346 DADKKKIE
+346 NADKKKIE

-366 YTGEDKKVIIKVEE
+366 YTGDDKKVIIKVVEN
-380 DDKDYTIMVIDSGKG
+380 DKDYTVIVIDSGKG
-395 IDKKEIDH
+395 IDKSELDH

-409 RSKKNHKRYV
+409 RSKKNHKRYI

-429 KNILLLHNYPYGVT
+429 KNIFLLHNYEYGVKST
-443 SKKNKGTTFYF
+443 KNKGTTFYF
-454 KIKKDSL
+454 KIKKDD
-461 NCTPY
+461 
-466 SGQ
+466 

>member
-1 MIKNK
+1 MMKNK
-6 LSTKIF
+6 LATKIF

-20 FILVFL
+20 FILIFL

-45 IKNLSKDILVTEK
+45 IKNLSKDILVTER

-100 TIKRKFILSNKE
+100 TIKRNFINSNKE
-112 TNTYNL
+112 SKTYNL

-169 LSIVIAYF
+169 LSIVVAYF

-274 LNIIIEEV
+274 LNTIIEEV

-293 NLTKVESNLEK
+293 ALTKVENDLDK
-304 LEKSEFD
+304 LDISSFD
-311 LIKLIKRIV
+311 LIKLIEKIV

-327 IKDGYNIEFIH
+327 IKDGFSIEFIH
-338 DNIKELVI
+338 NNIKELVI
-346 DADKKKIE
+346 DADKKKIG

-366 YTGEDKKVIIKVEE
+366 YTGEDKKVIIKVVE

-395 IDKKEIDH
+395 IDKKELDH

-429 KNILLLHNYPYGVT
+429 KNILLLHNFDYGVT

-454 KIKKDSL
+454 KIKKDS
-461 NCTPY
+461 
-466 SGQ
+466 

>member
-1 MIKNK
+1 MKNK

-12 MYLAIFSL
+12 TYLAIFSL
-20 FILVFL
+20 FILIFL

-31 IFIDTF
+31 IFINTF
-37 YEWTKTRT
+37 YEWTKTKT
-45 IKNLSKDILVTEK
+45 IKNLSKDILVTEN

-63 DKLDRVSYKENVCI
+63 DKLDRVSYEENVCI
-77 ELTNGNGDNL
+77 ELSNSNGDNL
-87 YSSYGNNCRLRSK
+87 YSSSGNNCRLRSK
-100 TIKRKFILSNKE
+100 MIKRKFILSNKM

-126 SIMSATKLS
+126 SIMTATKIS

-169 LSIVIAYF
+169 LSIVVAYF
-177 ISKRLSLP
+177 ISKRLSDP
-185 ITKISKAAKLISKGK
+185 IIKISKAANLIAKGK
-200 LKTKFETTSDIKE
+200 LKTNFETTSDIKE
-213 LVDLTNALNDMKDEL
+213 LIDLTNALNDMKEEL

-260 LDININDKEKCKNN
+260 LDININDKEKCISN

-282 NRLNTLVNDIL
+282 NRLNDLVNDIL
-293 NLTKVESNLEK
+293 ALTKVENDLDKLDISN
-304 LEKSEFD
+304 FN
-311 LIKLIKRIV
+311 LIKLIEKIV

-327 IKDGYNIEFIH
+327 IKDGYSIEFIH
-338 DNIKELVI
+338 NNIKELMV

-366 YTGEDKKVIIKVEE
+366 YTGDNKKVTIKVVENI
-380 DDKDYTIMVIDSGKG
+380 KDYTIMVIDSGKG
-395 IDKKEIDH
+395 IAKKETDH

-429 KNILLLHNYPYGVT
+429 KNILLLHNFDYGVT

-454 KIKKDSL
+454 KIKKDD
-461 NCTPY
+461 
-466 SGQ
+466 

>member
-1 MIKNK
+1 MMKNS
-6 LSTKIF
+6 LATKIF
-12 MYLAIFSL
+12 KYLAIFSL
-20 FILVFL
+20 FILIFL

-31 IFIDTF
+31 IFINTF

-45 IKNLSKDILVTEK
+45 IKNLAQDILVTEN

-63 DKLDRVSYKENVCI
+63 EKLDRVSYSENVCI
-77 ELTNGNGDNL
+77 ELTNSNGDNL
-87 YSSYGNNCRLRSK
+87 YSTYSSNCNLRSK
-100 TIKRKFILSNKE
+100 AIKRNFINSNKK
-112 TNTYNL
+112 TKTYNL
-118 VNNFTKEK
+118 VNNFTREK
-126 SIMSATKLS
+126 SIMNATRLS

-156 EQQLIVVSIVVLL
+156 EQQLIIVSIVVLL
-169 LSIVIAYF
+169 LSIVVAYF
-177 ISKRLSLP
+177 ISKRLSNP
-185 ITKISKAAKLISKGK
+185 IIRISKAAKLISKGK
-200 LKTKFETTSDIKE
+200 LKTNFDSGSDIKE
-213 LVDLTNALNDMKDEL
+213 LIDLTDALNDMKEEL

-260 LDININDKEKCKNN
+260 LDINIDDKEKCKSN

-282 NRLNTLVNDIL
+282 NRLNDLVNDIL
-293 NLTKVESNLEK
+293 ALTKVENDLDK
-304 LEKSEFD
+304 LDISSFD

-327 IKDGYNIEFIH
+327 IKDGYSIEFIH
-338 DNIKELVI
+338 NNIDKLMINV
-346 DADKKKIE
+346 DKKKIE

-366 YTGEDKKVIIKVEE
+366 YTGDDKKVIIKVVE

-429 KNILLLHNYPYGVT
+429 KNILLLHNYEYGVKST
-443 SKKNKGTTFYF
+443 KNKGTTFYF
-454 KIKKDSL
+454 KIKKDD
-461 NCTPY
+461 
-466 SGQ
+466 

>member
-1 MIKNK
+1 MMKNK
-6 LSTKIF
+6 LATKIF

-20 FILVFL
+20 FILIFL

-45 IKNLSKDILVTEK
+45 IKNLSKNILVTEN

-63 DKLDRVSYKENVCI
+63 DKLDKVSYKENVCI
-77 ELTNGNGDNL
+77 ELTNSNGDNL
-87 YSSYGNNCRLRSK
+87 YSSYGNNCRLRSR
-100 TIKRKFILSNKE
+100 TIKRNFINSNKE
-112 TNTYNL
+112 SKTYNL

-169 LSIVIAYF
+169 LSIVVAYF

-274 LNIIIEEV
+274 LNTIIEEV

-293 NLTKVESNLEK
+293 ALTKVENDLDK
-304 LEKSEFD
+304 LDISSFD
-311 LIKLIKRIV
+311 LIKLIEKIV

-327 IKDGYNIEFIH
+327 IKDGFNIEFIH

-346 DADKKKIE
+346 EADKKKIE

-366 YTGEDKKVIIKVEE
+366 YTGEDKKVIIKVVE

-429 KNILLLHNYPYGVT
+429 KNILLLHNFDYGVT

-454 KIKKDSL
+454 KIKKDS
-461 NCTPY
+461 
-466 SGQ
+466 

>member
-1 MIKNK
+1 MMKNK

-45 IKNLSKDILVTEK
+45 IKNLSKDILVTER

-77 ELTNGNGDNL
+77 ELTNSNGENL
-87 YSSYGNNCRLRSK
+87 YSSNGNNCRLRSK
-100 TIKRKFILSNKE
+100 TIKRNFINSNKE
-112 TNTYNL
+112 SKTYNL
-118 VNNFTKEK
+118 VNNFTREK

-311 LIKLIKRIV
+311 LIKLIKRIA

-338 DNIKELVI
+338 GNIKELVI
-346 DADKKKIE
+346 EADKKKIE

-419 YGTGLGLSIV
+419 YGTGLGLSIG

-454 KIKKDSL
+454 KIKKDS
-461 NCTPY
+461 
-466 SGQ
+466 

>member
-1 MIKNK
+1 MMKNK
-6 LSTKIF
+6 LATKIF

-77 ELTNGNGDNL
+77 ELTNSNGENL
-87 YSSYGNNCRLRSK
+87 YSSNGNNCRLRSK
-100 TIKRKFILSNKE
+100 TIKRNFINSNKE
-112 TNTYNL
+112 SKTYNL
-118 VNNFTKEK
+118 VNNFTREK

-169 LSIVIAYF
+169 LSIVVAYF
-177 ISKRLSLP
+177 ISKRLSDP

-260 LDININDKEKCKNN
+260 LDININDKEKCTNN

-282 NRLNTLVNDIL
+282 NRLNELVNDIL
-293 NLTKVESNLEK
+293 ALTKVENDLDK
-304 LEKSEFD
+304 LDISSFD
-311 LIKLIKRIV
+311 LIKLIEKIV

-327 IKDGYNIEFIH
+327 IKDGYSIEFIH
-338 DNIKELVI
+338 DNIKELMI

-366 YTGEDKKVIIKVEE
+366 YTGEDKKVIIKVED
-380 DDKDYTIMVIDSGKG
+380 DDKNYTIMVIDSGKG

-429 KNILLLHNYPYGVT
+429 KNILLLHNFDYGVT

-454 KIKKDSL
+454 KIKKDS
-461 NCTPY
+461 
-466 SGQ
+466 